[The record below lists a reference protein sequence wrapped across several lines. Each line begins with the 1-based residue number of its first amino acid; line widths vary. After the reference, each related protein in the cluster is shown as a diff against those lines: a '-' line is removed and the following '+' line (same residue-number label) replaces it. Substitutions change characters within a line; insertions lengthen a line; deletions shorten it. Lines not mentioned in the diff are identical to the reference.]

1 MSKLA
6 KKPIAIPEGV
16 EIKNNNGVLEVRGK
30 QGVMALPVLPFIQV
44 ELVGREAT
52 IKTSGA
58 HKQAR
63 ANWGT
68 MAALFKNSLKGTTD
82 GFNKTL
88 EIEGIGFRATM
99 EGNNLVLSIGLTHPV
114 KFAPPTGI
122 KIAVEKG
129 AINISGIDRS
139 LVGLVAAQ
147 IRKLKPPEPYKG
159 TGIHYKGEIIRRKAG
174 KKVATSGAGGAA
186 A

>member
-16 EIKNNNGVLEVRGK
+16 EIKESNGALEVKGK
-30 QGVMALPVLPFIQV
+30 QGTMTLPILPFVQV
-44 ELVGREAT
+44 NLAGHEA
-52 IKTSGA
+52 ILKTFGT

-68 MAALFKNSLKGTTD
+68 MAALFKNSLKGTVE
-82 GFNKTL
+82 GFNKIL
-88 EIEGIGFRATM
+88 ELEGIGFRATM
-99 EGNNLVLSIGLTHPV
+99 EGNDLVLNVGLTHPI
-114 KFAPPTGI
+114 KFAPPAGI
-122 KIAVEKG
+122 KITVEKG
-129 AINISGIDRS
+129 TVNISGIDRS

-159 TGIHYKGEIIRRKAG
+159 TGIHYKGEVIRRKAG
-174 KKVATSGAGGAA
+174 KKVAAGGAGGAA
-186 A
+186 S